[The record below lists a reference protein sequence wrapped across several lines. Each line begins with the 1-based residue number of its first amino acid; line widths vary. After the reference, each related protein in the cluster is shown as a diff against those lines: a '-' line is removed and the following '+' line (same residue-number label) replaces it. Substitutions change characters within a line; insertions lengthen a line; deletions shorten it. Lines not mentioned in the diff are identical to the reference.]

1 MIKNI
6 FKMQPRLQEIADNLV
21 FVHPKVQR
29 QSCGWEVAGNFI
41 PDSAHG
47 DWKASLKFSHHLL
60 AKADS
65 IYDINV
71 LNCMLDLPVK
81 PHEVDGQQI
90 VIFPNIYRRNHRN
103 GSPYW
108 QVERRI
114 KGFRYSKQFAD
125 VRYNN
130 SWEKSLQAATIYLL
144 TELKIY
150 SCVESELEYPKT
162 TAFLFKT
169 GQIRL
174 GLVTSNRAIVR
185 YVPAKDLT
193 QASLDSAITELYAEW
208 VWYQAMINKFGEKDA
223 KRINKP
229 DKLTHW
235 YRDDFP
241 LVPVAD
247 ILKRVKH

>member
-6 FKMQPRLQEIADNLV
+6 FKMQPRVQEIADNLV

-47 DWKASLKFSHHLL
+47 DWKSSLKYSHQLL

-81 PHEVDGQQI
+81 PFEVDGQQI
-90 VIFPNIYRRNHRN
+90 VLFPNIYRRQHRN

-108 QVERRI
+108 LVERRS
-114 KGFRYSKQFAD
+114 KGIRYSKQFAD

-130 SWEKSLQAATIYLL
+130 SWEKSLKAATIYLL
-144 TELKIY
+144 TELKVY
-150 SCVESELEYPKT
+150 NSVESELEYPKT
-162 TAFLFKT
+162 TVFMFKN
-169 GQIRL
+169 GQIRF
-174 GLVTSNRAIVR
+174 GLVTSSRAIVR
-185 YVPAKDLT
+185 YIQAKELNQSLLNQTTTDLY
-193 QASLDSAITELYAEW
+193 SEW
-208 VWYQAMINKFGEKDA
+208 VWYQSMINKFGEKDA
-223 KRINKP
+223 KRITRP
-229 DKLTHW
+229 EKLAHW
-235 YRDDFP
+235 HRDNFP
-241 LVPVAD
+241 QISVEEV
-247 ILKRVKH
+247 LKRVQH